1 MTKRR
6 AEEMK
11 NTILAEI
18 IGGRLA
24 PGARLDELSLA
35 DRFGISRTPVR
46 EALFE
51 LAATGVIELR
61 RNRGAVVAA
70 IAPRRLADMFE
81 VLAALIGRA
90 AHLAAGRMTDSER
103 NALEEAMIAFE
114 RAADG
119 GDAAARVAAEGNL
132 RAILL
137 AGCGN
142 GFLAEEVAHLA
153 LRLQPYQRRRLERDH
168 VSSPALAN
176 WAGLVEAVVT
186 GEPANLADFCNALF
200 ALSEAELAA
209 FEQERYAE
217 AVMD

>member
-6 AEEMK
+6 ADELK

-51 LAATGVIELR
+51 LAATGVVELR
-61 RNRGAVVAA
+61 RNRGAVVST
-70 IAPRRLADMFE
+70 IAPGRLADMFE
-81 VLAALIGRA
+81 VLAALVDRA
-90 AHLAAGRMTDSER
+90 ARLAAKRMADAER
-103 NALEEAMIAFE
+103 NALEEALIDVE
-114 RAADG
+114 RAAETGDIEALDG
-119 GDAAARVAAEGNL
+119 AEGAL

-142 GFLAEEVAHLA
+142 GFLADEVAHLA
-153 LRLQPYQRRRLERDH
+153 LRLQPHQRRRFEQGFTASARI
-168 VSSPALAN
+168 AN
-176 WAGLVEAVVT
+176 WAGFVEAVVT
-186 GEPANLADFCNALF
+186 GEPANIAAFCDALF

-209 FEQERYAE
+209 LAGDR
-217 AVMD
+217 